1 MTFTLSNLAELVV
14 ALGLLNVWL
23 LRSKLS
29 TPFRGGS
36 SQNLRDEFHA
46 YGLSDSVFRLVGTL
60 KISCAL
66 ALIAGLWLPLLT
78 LPAAMIIV
86 ILMLGALSMH
96 IKVKDPARR
105 SIPAFFMLLLSLAI
119 LLHWL

>member
-86 ILMLGALSMH
+86 ILMSGALSMH
-96 IKVKDPARR
+96 IKVGDPARK

>member
-23 LRSKLS
+23 LRSRLS

-46 YGLSDSVFRLVGTL
+46 YGLSETIFRLVGTL
-60 KISCAL
+60 KISCAI
-66 ALIAGLWLPLLT
+66 ALIAGLWVPALT
-78 LPAAMIIV
+78 QPAATIVV
-86 ILMLGALSMH
+86 ILMVGALSMH
-96 IKVKDPARR
+96 MKVKDPAGK
-105 SIPAFFMLLLSLAI
+105 SIPALFMLLLSLAI
-119 LLHWL
+119 ILQWL